1 MNPKIIVA
9 GAAVLA
15 AASLSAC
22 SYHRSDDSASA
33 YTVSAYTAEAPS
45 AAPLTG
51 INSDPYNP
59 NGTPVPQVP
68 SIYSN

>member
-1 MNPKIIVA
+1 MNTKLI
-9 GAAVLA
+9 AVS
-15 AASLSAC
+15 ASLLMAVSISAC
-22 SYHRSDDSASA
+22 SYHRSDDSASP
-33 YTVSAYTAEAPS
+33 YTVSAYTAEAPT

-51 INSDPYNP
+51 LNSDPYNP